1 VNEKRLEYRALD
13 TKVLAVAVEGAVGDW
28 ACYIGA
34 VKGWNHHKEMKDV
47 AAHGNKQSEE
57 LARLM
62 FSREPWKSLRYRH

>member
-1 VNEKRLEYRALD
+1 MSEKRLECRALD
-13 TKVLAVAVEGAVGDW
+13 TKVLAVAVEGHVGDW

-34 VKGWNHHKEMKDV
+34 VRGWNHSEEMKDV
-47 AAHGNKQSEE
+47 AKHGNKQQEE